1 MKICI
6 RNKNS
11 IELDSIRIEKDGREF
26 LIKDVVGGIEVTDI
40 GIESIA
46 IQPRVANSILVIIN
60 K

>member
-6 RNKNS
+6 RNKDS
-11 IELDSIRIEKDGREF
+11 VELNSIRIEKGGREF

-40 GIESIA
+40 GIESIV
-46 IQPRVANSILVIIN
+46 IQPRVANSILIITN